1 MKNAFITGASGHLGS
16 CLVRYLLKDNW
27 TVKCLINNDTKSI
40 VGLDVEKVYVSIFDE
55 PNLVKA
61 MIGCDVVFHL
71 AAIVAQEKVDYKNMI
86 KVNVD
91 GTKSICNAAL
101 KSKINKLIYFSSIH
115 AFKQFPYEA
124 ELDEK
129 RKLVDTPSASLYDF
143 TKAKAQR
150 EVYKAIEKGLDAS
163 ILHPTG
169 VIGPY
174 DFKPSR
180 MGQMILDI
188 KNMRMPFAIKAGYN
202 WVDVRDVCSA
212 AIKCVKYGQKG
223 QNYIISGSWQSFKA
237 LSIIIQE
244 KINKKIY
251 YAEIP
256 FLFLYIILPFSKLWS
271 LLTKKRE
278 LINLGSIYTL
288 KNQCLKISYE
298 LAKNE
303 LNHKPRSIHS
313 TISDTLSWF
322 DSEYDI

>member
-27 TVKCLINNDTKSI
+27 KIICLINKDTRSLE
-40 VGLDVEKVYVSIFDE
+40 GLDVKTVYISLYDE
-55 PNLVKA
+55 SALAKEMVN
-61 MIGCDVVFHL
+61 CDAVFHL
-71 AAIVAQEKVDYKNMI
+71 AAIVAQEKVDFKNMK
-86 KVNVD
+86 KVNVE

-115 AFKQFPYEA
+115 AFKQYPYQTV
-124 ELDEK
+124 LDEK
-129 RKLVDTPSASLYDF
+129 RELVNNKSAPPYDF
-143 TKAKAQR
+143 TKAMAQK
-150 EVYKAIEKGLDAS
+150 EVYKAVEKGLDAS

-180 MGQMILDI
+180 MGQMIMDI
-188 KNMRMPFAIKAGYN
+188 KNKRMPIAIKAGYN
-202 WVDVRDVCSA
+202 WVDVRDVCAA
-212 AIKCVKYGQKG
+212 AIKCVKHGKKG
-223 QNYIISGSWQSFKA
+223 QNYIISGNWQSFKD

-244 KINKKIY
+244 NINKKIY
-251 YAEIP
+251 YGEIP
-256 FLFLYIILPFSKLWS
+256 FLFLYIFLPFSKLWS
-271 LLTKKRE
+271 FLVKKRE

-288 KNQCLKISYE
+288 KNQCTKINYD
-298 LAKNE
+298 LAAND

-322 DSEYDI
+322 DS

>member
-1 MKNAFITGASGHLGS
+1 MKNAFVTGASGHLGS
-16 CLVRYLLKDNW
+16 CLVHYLLRDNW
-27 TVKCLINNDTKSI
+27 TVKCLINKDTKSI
-40 VGLDVEKVYVSIFDE
+40 DDLDVEKVCINIFDE
-55 PNLVKA
+55 YTLAKT

-71 AAIVAQEKVDYKNMI
+71 AAIIAQEKVDYKNMVR
-86 KVNVD
+86 VNVD

-101 KSKINKLIYFSSIH
+101 KSKIDRLIYFSSIH
-115 AFKQFPYEA
+115 AFNQFPYEDT
-124 ELDEK
+124 LDEK
-129 RKLVDTPSASLYDF
+129 RKLVDTQSVSSYDF
-143 TKAKAQR
+143 TKAMAQR
-150 EVYKAIEKGLDAS
+150 EVYKAIEKGLNAS

-174 DFKPSR
+174 DYKPSR

-188 KNMRMPFAIKAGYN
+188 KNKRMPLTVRAGYN

-212 AIKCVKYGQKG
+212 AIKCVKHGKKG
-223 QNYIISGSWQSFKA
+223 QNYIISGRWQSFKD

-244 KINKKIY
+244 KIDKKIY
-251 YAEIP
+251 YGEIP

-271 LLTKKRE
+271 LITNKRE

-303 LNHKPRSIHS
+303 LNHNPRSIHS
-313 TISDTLSWF
+313 TISDTISWF

>member
-27 TVKCLINNDTKSI
+27 TLKCLINKDTRSI
-40 VGLDVEKVYVSIFDE
+40 DGLDVKKVYVNIFDE
-55 PNLVKA
+55 SALANA
-61 MIGCDVVFHL
+61 MINCDVVFHL
-71 AAIVAQEKVDYKNMI
+71 AAIVAQEKVDYKNME
-86 KVNVD
+86 KVNVE

-101 KSKINKLIYFSSIH
+101 KSKIGKLIYFSSIH
-115 AFKQFPYEA
+115 AFNQSPYQSV
-124 ELDEK
+124 LNEK
-129 RKLVDTPSASLYDF
+129 RGLVDTQSASPYDF
-143 TKAKAQR
+143 TKAMAQK

-174 DFKPSR
+174 DYKPSR

-188 KNMRMPFAIKAGYN
+188 KNKRMPLAIKAGYN

-212 AIKCVKYGQKG
+212 AIKCVKHGKKG
-223 QNYIISGSWQSFKA
+223 HNYIISGSWQSFKD
-237 LSIIIQE
+237 LSILIQ
-244 KINKKIY
+244 KKVNKKIY
-251 YAEIP
+251 YGEIP

-288 KNQCLKISYE
+288 KNQCSKISYD
-298 LAKNE
+298 LAKNK
-303 LNHKPRSIHS
+303 LNHNPRSIDS
-313 TISDTLSWF
+313 TITDTLSWF
-322 DSEYDI
+322 DSENDI

>member
-16 CLVRYLLKDNW
+16 CLVRYLLKGNW
-27 TVKCLINNDTKSI
+27 TVKCLINNDIRSI
-40 VGLDVEKVYVSIFDE
+40 DGLDVEKIYVSIFDE
-55 PNLVKA
+55 PSLAKA

-71 AAIVAQEKVDYKNMI
+71 AAVVAQEKVDYKNMK

-115 AFKQFPYEA
+115 AFNQFPYQTV
-124 ELDEK
+124 LDEK
-129 RKLVDTPSASLYDF
+129 RKLVDTQSASPYDL
-143 TKAKAQR
+143 TKAMAQK
-150 EVYKAIEKGLDAS
+150 EVYNAIEKGLDAS

-180 MGQMILDI
+180 VGQMILDI
-188 KNMRMPFAIKAGYN
+188 KNKRMPFAVKAGYN

-212 AIKCVKYGQKG
+212 AIKCVKQGKKG
-223 QNYIISGSWQSFKA
+223 QNYIISGSWQSFKD
-237 LSIIIQE
+237 LSIMIQK

-251 YAEIP
+251 YGEIP

-288 KNQCLKISYE
+288 KNQCSKISYD
-298 LAKNE
+298 LAKNK
-303 LNHKPRSIHS
+303 LNHNPRSIDS
-313 TISDTLSWF
+313 TITDTLSWF
-322 DSEYDI
+322 ESEYDI

>member
-1 MKNAFITGASGHLGS
+1 M
-16 CLVRYLLKDNW
+16 
-27 TVKCLINNDTKSI
+27 
-40 VGLDVEKVYVSIFDE
+40 
-55 PNLVKA
+55 
-61 MIGCDVVFHL
+61 
-71 AAIVAQEKVDYKNMI
+71 AQK
-86 KVNVD
+86 
-91 GTKSICNAAL
+91 
-101 KSKINKLIYFSSIH
+101 
-115 AFKQFPYEA
+115 
-124 ELDEK
+124 
-129 RKLVDTPSASLYDF
+129 
-143 TKAKAQR
+143 
-150 EVYKAIEKGLDAS
+150 EVYKAIEKGLNAS

-174 DFKPSR
+174 DYKPSR

-188 KNMRMPFAIKAGYN
+188 KNKRMPFAIKAGYN

-212 AIKCVKYGQKG
+212 AIKCVRHGKKG
-223 QNYIISGSWQSFKA
+223 QNYIISGRWQSFKE

-244 KINKKIY
+244 KIDKKIY
-251 YAEIP
+251 YGEIP

>member
-16 CLVRYLLKDNW
+16 CLVRYLLKNNW
-27 TVKCLINNDTKSI
+27 KVKCLINKDTRSLEGSNVKR
-40 VGLDVEKVYVSIFDE
+40 VYVSLYDE
-55 PNLVKA
+55 SALARA

-86 KVNVD
+86 KVNVG

-101 KSKINKLIYFSSIH
+101 KSKINKLVYFSSIH
-115 AFKQFPYEA
+115 AFNQFPYKIV
-124 ELDEK
+124 LDEK
-129 RKLVDTPSASLYDF
+129 RKLVETRSASPYDF
-143 TKAKAQR
+143 TKAMAQK
-150 EVYKAIEKGLDAS
+150 EVYKAVEKGLDAS

-188 KNMRMPFAIKAGYN
+188 KNKRMPLAIKAGYN

-212 AIKCVKYGQKG
+212 AVKCVKHGKKG
-223 QNYIISGSWQSFKA
+223 QNYIISGSWQSFRD

-251 YAEIP
+251 YGEVP
-256 FLFLYIILPFSKLWS
+256 FLFLYIVLPFSKLWS

-288 KNQCLKISYE
+288 RNQCSKISYD

-303 LNHKPRSIHS
+303 LNHRPRSIHS
-313 TISDTLSWF
+313 TITDTLSWF
-322 DSEYDI
+322 DSYYDI

>member
-27 TVKCLINNDTKSI
+27 TVKCLVNNDTRSI
-40 VGLDVEKVYVSIFDE
+40 DCLDVEKIYVSIFDE
-55 PNLVKA
+55 PNLAKA
-61 MIGCDVVFHL
+61 MMGCDVVFHL
-71 AAIVAQEKVDYKNMI
+71 AAIVAQEKVDYKNMK
-86 KVNVD
+86 KVNVE

-101 KSKINKLIYFSSIH
+101 KSKMNKLIYFSSIH
-115 AFKQFPYEA
+115 AFNQFPYQTV
-124 ELDEK
+124 LDEK
-129 RKLVDTPSASLYDF
+129 RKLVDTQSASSYDL
-143 TKAKAQR
+143 TKAMAQK
-150 EVYKAIEKGLDAS
+150 EVYKAVEKGLDAS

-174 DFKPSR
+174 DYKPSR

-188 KNMRMPFAIKAGYN
+188 KNKRMPLAIKAGYN

-212 AIKCVKYGQKG
+212 AIKCVRHGKKG
-223 QNYIISGSWQSFKA
+223 QNYIISGRWQSFKD

-244 KINKKIY
+244 KIDKKIY
-251 YAEIP
+251 YGEIP

>member
-27 TVKCLINNDTKSI
+27 KIICLINKDTRSLE
-40 VGLDVEKVYVSIFDE
+40 GLDVKTVYISLYDE
-55 PNLVKA
+55 SALAKEMVN
-61 MIGCDVVFHL
+61 CDAVFHL
-71 AAIVAQEKVDYKNMI
+71 AAIVAQEKVDFKNMK
-86 KVNVD
+86 KVNVE

-115 AFKQFPYEA
+115 AFKQYPYQTV
-124 ELDEK
+124 LDEK
-129 RKLVDTPSASLYDF
+129 RELVNNKSAPPYDF
-143 TKAKAQR
+143 TKAMAQK
-150 EVYKAIEKGLDAS
+150 EVYKAVEKGLDAS

-180 MGQMILDI
+180 MGQMIMDI
-188 KNMRMPFAIKAGYN
+188 MNKRMPLAIKAGYN
-202 WVDVRDVCSA
+202 WVDVRDVCAA
-212 AIKCVKYGQKG
+212 AIKCVKHGKKG
-223 QNYIISGSWQSFKA
+223 QNYIISGNWQSFKD

-244 KINKKIY
+244 NINKKIY
-251 YAEIP
+251 YGEIP
-256 FLFLYIILPFSKLWS
+256 FLFLYIFLPFSKLWS
-271 LLTKKRE
+271 FLVKKRE

-288 KNQCLKISYE
+288 KNQCTKINYD
-298 LAKNE
+298 LAAND

-322 DSEYDI
+322 DS

>member
-1 MKNAFITGASGHLGS
+1 MN
-16 CLVRYLLKDNW
+16 
-27 TVKCLINNDTKSI
+27 
-40 VGLDVEKVYVSIFDE
+40 IFDE
-55 PNLVKA
+55 PALAKA
-61 MIGCDVVFHL
+61 MIDCDVVFHL

-86 KVNVD
+86 KVNVG

-115 AFKQFPYEA
+115 AFKQFPYLSV
-124 ELDEK
+124 LDEK
-129 RKLVDTPSASLYDF
+129 RQLVDTQSASPYDF
-143 TKAKAQR
+143 TKAMAQK

-174 DFKPSR
+174 DYKPSR

-188 KNMRMPFAIKAGYN
+188 KNKRVPLAIKTGYN

-212 AIKCVKYGQKG
+212 AIKCVKHGKKG
-223 QNYIISGSWQSFKA
+223 QNYIISGDWRSFKD
-237 LSIIIQE
+237 LSILIQE
-244 KINKKIY
+244 KVNKKIY
-251 YAEIP
+251 YGEIP
-256 FLFLYIILPFSKLWS
+256 FLFLYIIFPFSKLWS

-288 KNQCLKISYE
+288 KNQCSKISYD
-298 LAKNE
+298 LAKKK
-303 LNHKPRSIHS
+303 LNHNPRSIDS
-313 TISDTLSWF
+313 TITDTLSWF

>member
-27 TVKCLINNDTKSI
+27 IVKCLINKDTKSI
-40 VGLDVEKVYVSIFDE
+40 DDLNVEKIYESIFDE
-55 PNLVKA
+55 QALAKN
-61 MIGCDVVFHL
+61 MIDCDVVFHL

-86 KVNVD
+86 KVNVG

-115 AFKQFPYEA
+115 AFNQSPYQSV
-124 ELDEK
+124 LNEK
-129 RKLVDTPSASLYDF
+129 RQLVDTQSASPYDF
-143 TKAKAQR
+143 TKALAQK

-174 DFKPSR
+174 DYKPSR

-188 KNMRMPFAIKAGYN
+188 KNKRMPLAIKTGYN

-212 AIKCVKYGQKG
+212 AIKCVKHGKKG
-223 QNYIISGSWQSFKA
+223 QNYIVSGDWRSFKD
-237 LSIIIQE
+237 LSILIQE
-244 KINKKIY
+244 KVNKKIY
-251 YAEIP
+251 YGEIP

-271 LLTKKRE
+271 LLSKKRE

-288 KNQCLKISYE
+288 KNQCSKISYD
-298 LAKNE
+298 LAKNK
-303 LNHKPRSIHS
+303 LNHNPRSIDS
-313 TISDTLSWF
+313 TITDTLSWF